1 MIRRH
6 KTKWT
11 CRAIVAVLGVTWL
24 AFPVGCTVF
33 GIRTSEEASYNV
45 LREEGHIELREYDEV
60 VVAETIVKADFDEA
74 GGIAFRRLFNYIS
87 GANAAQTKI
96 AMTAPVLADPAEA
109 TEGDK
114 IPMTTPV
121 LGQKQ
126 DDGWRYMF
134 VLPATY
140 TKDSAPTPTD
150 PAVRLVSVPRKK
162 VAALRYLGSWSEQ
175 STDENSQE
183 LLEWIETNGLATASA
198 PRAAGYDPPWT
209 IPFLRRNEVLI
220 DIE

>member
-6 KTKWT
+6 KAKWT
-11 CRAIVAVLGVTWL
+11 CRVIVAVLGVTWL

-45 LREEGHIELREYDEV
+45 LREEGHIELREYDEL
-60 VVAETIVKADFDEA
+60 VVAETFVKADFDEA
-74 GGIAFRRLFNYIS
+74 GGIAFRRLFKYIS
-87 GANAAQTKI
+87 GANTAQTKI
-96 AMTAPVLADPAEA
+96 AMTAPVLADPG
-109 TEGDK
+109 EGDE
-114 IPMTTPV
+114 ITMTPPV
-121 LGQKQ
+121 LGQKHE
-126 DDGWRYMF
+126 DGWRYMF

-150 PAVRLVSVPRKK
+150 PAVTLVSVPRTK
-162 VAALRYLGSWSEQ
+162 VAALRYSGSWSEQ
-175 STDENSQE
+175 AMDENSQE
-183 LLEWIETNGLATASA
+183 LLEWIEINDLAMASA